1 MLKNN
6 IDKLLARNCII
17 PAVHTMDEFIYA
29 VENTESSCLMVKFG
43 DLESLPELIKRA
55 HEHGKVVMLHLDSI
69 RGIARDNYGIKFL
82 ATLGVDSLITTK
94 PQWIKTI
101 RDSGMIAIQCMFLI
115 DTEALRNGL
124 ESISKHKPDG
134 VIIMP
139 MSIPTEY
146 VKEII
151 QKTGAKIIAGG
162 LIRNGDDIAEAL
174 EKGII
179 GVATGKRELWNH
191 NYLVNKR

>member
-1 MLKNN
+1 
-6 IDKLLARNCII
+6 
-17 PAVHTMDEFIYA
+17 
-29 VENTESSCLMVKFG
+29 
-43 DLESLPELIKRA
+43 
-55 HEHGKVVMLHLDSI
+55 
-69 RGIARDNYGIKFL
+69 
-82 ATLGVDSLITTK
+82 
-94 PQWIKTI
+94 
-101 RDSGMIAIQCMFLI
+101 
-115 DTEALRNGL
+115 
-124 ESISKHKPDG
+124 
-134 VIIMP
+134 

-191 NYLVNKR
+191 NHLVNKK

>member
-1 MLKNN
+1 M
-6 IDKLLARNCII
+6 
-17 PAVHTMDEFIYA
+17 
-29 VENTESSCLMVKFG
+29 
-43 DLESLPELIKRA
+43 
-55 HEHGKVVMLHLDSI
+55 DSI

-82 ATLGVDSLITTK
+82 ATLGVDFSYYNETTIGLK
-94 PQWIKTI
+94 QFVTI
-101 RDSGMIAIQCMFLI
+101 GMIAIQCMFLI

-146 VKEII
+146 VKELF
-151 QKTGAKIIAGG
+151 KGAKIIAGG
-162 LIRNGDDIAEAL
+162 LIRNEDDIAEAL